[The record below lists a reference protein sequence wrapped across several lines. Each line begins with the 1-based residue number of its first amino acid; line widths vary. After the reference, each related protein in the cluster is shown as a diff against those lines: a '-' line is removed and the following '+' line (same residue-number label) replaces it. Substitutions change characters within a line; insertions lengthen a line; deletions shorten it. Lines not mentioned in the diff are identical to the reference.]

1 MESHVSEHPV
11 VGHEENTVQLQ
22 PVILFAIILVVVS
35 AFSFAGV
42 WFMLDF
48 LKINQAR
55 KDAQV
60 SPLANLQQLPPAPRL
75 QVAPGQELKQLR
87 QAENVAINNYHWIDK
102 EAGVVAIPVEQAIKI
117 LAQKGLPTRSDIPKE
132 QQ

>member
-11 VGHEENTVQLQ
+11 AGHEENTVQLQ

-48 LKINQAR
+48 LQMNQAR

-60 SPLANLQQLPPAPRL
+60 SPLADLHQLPPTPRL
-75 QVAPGQELKQLR
+75 QISPGQDLKQLR
-87 QAENVAINNYHWIDK
+87 QAENIVVNSYRWIDK
-102 EAGVVAIPVEQAIKI
+102 DAGVVGIPIEQAMKV

-132 QQ
+132 

>member
-1 MESHVSEHPV
+1 MESHVSEHSG
-11 VGHEENTVQLQ
+11 VGHEENMVQLQ

-48 LKINQAR
+48 LKMNQAR

-75 QVAPGQELKQLR
+75 QVSPGQDLKQLR
-87 QAENVAINNYHWIDK
+87 QAENEVVNSYRWIDK
-102 EAGVVAIPVEQAIKI
+102 DAGIVGIPIEQAIKV
-117 LAQKGLPTRSDIPKE
+117 LAQKGLPARSDVPKE
-132 QQ
+132 

>member
-11 VGHEENTVQLQ
+11 GGHEENTVQLQ

-35 AFSFAGV
+35 ALSFAGV

-55 KDAQV
+55 KDARFLHWLI
-60 SPLANLQQLPPAPRL
+60 SATASC
-75 QVAPGQELKQLR
+75 AAATSCSWSELKQLR
-87 QAENVAINNYHWIDK
+87 QAENVEINTTI
-102 EAGVVAIPVEQAIKI
+102 G
-117 LAQKGLPTRSDIPKE
+117 
-132 QQ
+132 